1 MAALAI
7 AGSDTHA
14 MSTASS
20 GSARIGR
27 ISFELIDSKKCVVL
41 AAEMADSAAKRA
53 ERRPPPGVVL
63 GLKPAEP

>member
-1 MAALAI
+1 
-7 AGSDTHA
+7 

-53 ERRPPPGVVL
+53 ERGPPPGVVL